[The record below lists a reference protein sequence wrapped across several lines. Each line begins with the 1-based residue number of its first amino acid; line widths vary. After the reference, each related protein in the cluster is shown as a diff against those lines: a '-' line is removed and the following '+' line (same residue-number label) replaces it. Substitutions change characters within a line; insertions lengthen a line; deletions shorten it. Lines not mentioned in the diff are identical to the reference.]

1 MKLILIKKLILSGIF
16 ILSGHYFLYGQ
27 TKIAITIDDVP
38 NTRKFQLDNYRSIL
52 LEKLDSLNIPIAIFV
67 NEGFVAKTDS
77 FHKNL
82 DLLTSWVSKNYTTIG
97 NHTFSHSRYSEV
109 GYNAFKSDIEKGEVL
124 LKVVAN
130 KYDKPMQIFSFHR

>member
-1 MKLILIKKLILSGIF
+1 M
-16 ILSGHYFLYGQ
+16 
-27 TKIAITIDDVP
+27 
-38 NTRKFQLDNYRSIL
+38 
-52 LEKLDSLNIPIAIFV
+52 
-67 NEGFVAKTDS
+67 NEGFIFKTDS
-77 FHKNL
+77 INKNL
-82 DLLTSWVSKNYTTIG
+82 DLLASWVSKNYTTIG